1 MFALPNYIIYIIC
14 IIIIIS
20 VLFSSETD
28 VTDVFAEQYGT
39 FKSNKSIDKF
49 NRFISVL
56 ILILFLQ
63 LFMQQSIL

>member
-28 VTDVFAEQYGT
+28 VTDVFSHSGT
-39 FKSNKSIDKF
+39 FPLKRPNFRPISHWG
-49 NRFISVL
+49 RF
-56 ILILFLQ
+56 
-63 LFMQQSIL
+63 

>member
-1 MFALPNYIIYIIC
+1 M
-14 IIIIIS
+14 
-20 VLFSSETD
+20 
-28 VTDVFAEQYGT
+28 FAEQYGT